1 MIGNDLAEQSVG
13 KPTLAETPER
23 HEMPKQQG
31 DCPDAFG
38 WDYLKDATMWKTHG
52 CQVAAE

>member
-1 MIGNDLAEQSVG
+1 MIDHHLAEQSVG
-13 KPTLAETPER
+13 NPTLAEALER
-23 HEMPKQQG
+23 LEMLREQG
-31 DCPDAFG
+31 ESPDAFG